1 MEGRVFC
8 TQVCFG
14 ACRCVLGELTRRKP
28 LFTGADDLQLI
39 MAISIVCGSPSTAVW
54 PDVVNLPRFYTV
66 KTRPQYQRR
75 LRSEFCEY
83 VLLLCVFS

>member
-1 MEGRVFC
+1 MAD
-8 TQVCFG
+8 VCV
-14 ACRCVLGELTRRKP
+14 RCVLGELTRRKP
-28 LFTGADDLQLI
+28 LFTGADDVQQI

-54 PDVVNLPRFYTV
+54 PDVVYLPRFYTV

-83 VLLLCVFS
+83 VVTLL